1 MLPLLYRGNEVMLK
15 KYIPYI
21 LIACGCI
28 IIVTAVFLR
37 LMTNYYQYQYVK
49 KYEKHISD
57 LKQQE
62 EQDENIQN
70 VTADKN
76 SVSSESI
83 IIPEVIINPDDDK
96 NNESGSE
103 EVYEPITVGTIEIP
117 KINIHAAI
125 LEGTDNRALR
135 YTVGHYPQ
143 TAGPGE
149 NGNFV
154 LLGHRNFRY
163 GKFFNKLDELE
174 MGDKVIIKKD
184 ANTYTYE
191 VTNSF
196 VVSPEDTWV
205 LKQTSDAQITMITCT
220 PIGTYTHRLIVKGV
234 LIE

>member
-1 MLPLLYRGNEVMLK
+1 MLPLLCKGNETMLR

-21 LIACGCI
+21 LIVCGCI
-28 IIVTAVFLR
+28 IIAIAVILR
-37 LMTNYYQYQYVK
+37 LMTNYYQNQYVEN
-49 KYEKHISD
+49 YEKHISE
-57 LKQQE
+57 LRQQE
-62 EQDENIQN
+62 EQRIISQEKIEDKSD
-70 VTADKN
+70 ASDKN
-76 SVSSESI
+76 D
-83 IIPEVIINPDDDK
+83 IIPEVIINPDDV
-96 NNESGSE
+96 NNNAAKDE
-103 EVYEPITVGTIEIP
+103 EVEEPVTLGTIEIP

-154 LLGHRNFRY
+154 LLGHRNYRY
-163 GKFFNKLDELE
+163 GKFFNKLNELE
-174 MGDKVIIKKD
+174 IGDKVVVKKD
-184 ANTYTYE
+184 TFTYTYE

-220 PIGTYTHRLIVKGV
+220 PIGTYTHRLVVKGV